1 MVKTESNYEIVVQMV
16 WVIPKNILKEA
27 FSTTIIDHI
36 EIVILLLNKSCQG
49 FQGSQL
55 GEGLSCLQDEVS

>member
-1 MVKTESNYEIVVQMV
+1 MVKTEGNYEVAVQTG

-27 FSTTIIDHI
+27 FSTPIIDHI
-36 EIVILLLNKSCQG
+36 EIVILLLNKSYQG